1 MNKAIIKAGVCVYT
15 GALVRVLEYGKVQ
28 RADVFKVGQLGVSEA
43 GEPREGTIIVRFK
56 GSIHDG
62 QWQDQAEFTHSLLL
76 GLDGFLL
83 EQHFVFDEDGEGIL
97 HVAAVPL
104 AQFEGE
110 LKLPGGG
117 ILDLKLGQPAV
128 WRV

>member
-28 RADVFKVGQLGVSEA
+28 RADVFKVGQLSTGEA
-43 GEPREGTIIVRFK
+43 GLTGSTIIVRFK